1 MTMQKILRCGR
12 YEFDLSRPLIMG
24 IVNVT
29 PDSFSDGGKFL
40 AREAAIAH
48 ALCLHGQGADLLD
61 VGGESTRPGADDVSV
76 EEELS
81 RVLPVVE
88 AMVAKNFPVSIDTQK
103 PLVMQAAVAAG
114 ACLIN
119 DVNALQADGAM
130 AVAAASDVGICLMH
144 RQGTARTMQID
155 PHYDDVVAEV
165 KAFLLTRANAA
176 VAAGIART
184 RIILDPGFGFGKT
197 RAHNVTLVNAL
208 SELAAAGFPI
218 LAGLSRKSLLGQFT
232 GQLPEERLAASV
244 AAAIIAVQKGAAII
258 RVHDVA
264 ATKDALTVLGAL
276 EN

>member
-1 MTMQKILRCGR
+1 MQKILRCGR

-88 AMVAKNFPVSIDTQK
+88 AMVARNFPVSIDTQK

-165 KAFLLTRANAA
+165 KAFLLARANAA

-197 RAHNVTLVNAL
+197 RAHNVTLINAL
-208 SELAAAGFPI
+208 PELAAAGFPI

>member
-1 MTMQKILRCGR
+1 MQKILRCGR

-88 AMVAKNFPVSIDTQK
+88 AMVARNFPVSIDTQK

>member
-1 MTMQKILRCGR
+1 MQKILRCGR

-88 AMVAKNFPVSIDTQK
+88 AMVARNFPVSIDTQK

-165 KAFLLTRANAA
+165 KAFLLARANAA

>member
-1 MTMQKILRCGR
+1 MQKILRCGR

-88 AMVAKNFPVSIDTQK
+88 AMVARNFPVSIDTQK

-165 KAFLLTRANAA
+165 KAFLLARANAA
-176 VAAGIART
+176 VAADIART

-218 LAGLSRKSLLGQFT
+218 LAGLSRKSLLGQFI

>member
-1 MTMQKILRCGR
+1 MQKILRCGR

-88 AMVAKNFPVSIDTQK
+88 AMVARNFPVSIDTQK

-232 GQLPEERLAASV
+232 GRLPEERLAASV

>member
-1 MTMQKILRCGR
+1 MQKILRCGR

-29 PDSFSDGGKFL
+29 PDSFSDGGEFL
-40 AREAAIAH
+40 ARKAAIAH

-88 AMVAKNFPVSIDTQK
+88 AMVARNFPVSIDTQK

>member
-1 MTMQKILRCGR
+1 MQKILRCGR

-29 PDSFSDGGKFL
+29 PDSFSDGGEFL
-40 AREAAIAH
+40 ARKAAIAH

-88 AMVAKNFPVSIDTQK
+88 AMVARNFPVSIDTQK

-165 KAFLLTRANAA
+165 KAFLLARANAA

-197 RAHNVTLVNAL
+197 RAHNVTLINAL
-208 SELAAAGFPI
+208 PELAAAGFPI

>member
-1 MTMQKILRCGR
+1 MQKILRCGR

-29 PDSFSDGGKFL
+29 PDSFSDGGEFL
-40 AREAAIAH
+40 ARKAAIAH

-88 AMVAKNFPVSIDTQK
+88 AMVARNFPVSIDTQK

-165 KAFLLTRANAA
+165 KAFLLARANAA

>member
-1 MTMQKILRCGR
+1 MQKILRCGR

-88 AMVAKNFPVSIDTQK
+88 AMVARNFPVSIDTQK

-165 KAFLLTRANAA
+165 KAFLLARANAA
-176 VAAGIART
+176 VAADIART

>member
-1 MTMQKILRCGR
+1 MQKILRCGR

-176 VAAGIART
+176 VAAGITRT

>member
-1 MTMQKILRCGR
+1 MQKILRCGR

-88 AMVAKNFPVSIDTQK
+88 AMVARNFPVSIDTQK

-165 KAFLLTRANAA
+165 KAFLLARANAA
-176 VAAGIART
+176 VAADIART

-244 AAAIIAVQKGAAII
+244 AAAIIAVQKGAAIV

>member
-1 MTMQKILRCGR
+1 MQKILRCGR

>member
-1 MTMQKILRCGR
+1 MQKILRCGR

-88 AMVAKNFPVSIDTQK
+88 AMVARNFPVSIDTQK

-232 GQLPEERLAASV
+232 GRLPEERLAASV
-244 AAAIIAVQKGAAII
+244 VAAIIAVQKGAAIV

>member
-1 MTMQKILRCGR
+1 MQKILRCGR

-88 AMVAKNFPVSIDTQK
+88 AMVARNFPVSIDTQK

-165 KAFLLTRANAA
+165 KAFLLARANAA
-176 VAAGIART
+176 VAAGIDRS

-197 RAHNVTLVNAL
+197 RAHNVTLVKAL
-208 SELAAAGFPI
+208 PELVAAGFPI

-232 GQLPEERLAASV
+232 GRLPEERLAASV

>member
-1 MTMQKILRCGR
+1 MQKILRCGR

-29 PDSFSDGGKFL
+29 PDSFSDGGEFL
-40 AREAAIAH
+40 ARKAAIAH

-88 AMVAKNFPVSIDTQK
+88 AMVARNFPVSIDTQK

-165 KAFLLTRANAA
+165 KAFLLARANAA
-176 VAAGIART
+176 VAVGIART

-197 RAHNVTLVNAL
+197 RAHNVTLINAL
-208 SELAAAGFPI
+208 PELAAAGFPI